1 MFQLSNTCEIEHLE
15 MLAQSF
21 SANVSTNL
29 SKISKCCWELQ
40 TEQVVPALAGKEKR
54 KRRHRIRTY
63 GEKKLVGDS
72 EMHRETYGRCA
83 SDVWDG
89 NTVSCFCFVSS
100 YLLWHWP
107 KLCAHHSE
115 DPSFRTWGRWSAK
128 GIWDSWLSLPH
139 PHVSHNNEHPLTHS
153 WEFLGWWMRLLQY
166 IFGSALS
173 SGLSW
178 QVKAMNE
185 IPLSITPITS
195 SH

>member
-107 KLCAHHSE
+107 KLCAHHKRGSFFQNMRQMISE
-115 DPSFRTWGRWSAK
+115 GNLRFLALPPTPTTMS
-128 GIWDSWLSLPH
+128 ILWLTAGNSSDGECGCYSTSLAQHFHLDWADRLKP
-139 PHVSHNNEHPLTHS
+139 
-153 WEFLGWWMRLLQY
+153 WMR
-166 IFGSALS
+166 
-173 SGLSW
+173 
-178 QVKAMNE
+178 
-185 IPLSITPITS
+185 
-195 SH
+195 

>member
-63 GEKKLVGDS
+63 GEKTLVGDS

-128 GIWDSWLSLPH
+128 GIWDSWLSLPT
-139 PHVSHNNEHPLTHS
+139 PTCLTQQWAS
-153 WEFLGWWMRLLQY
+153 SDSQLGIPRMVNAAATVHLW
-166 IFGSALS
+166 LS
-173 SGLSW
+173 TFIWIELTG
-178 QVKAMNE
+178 
-185 IPLSITPITS
+185 
-195 SH
+195 